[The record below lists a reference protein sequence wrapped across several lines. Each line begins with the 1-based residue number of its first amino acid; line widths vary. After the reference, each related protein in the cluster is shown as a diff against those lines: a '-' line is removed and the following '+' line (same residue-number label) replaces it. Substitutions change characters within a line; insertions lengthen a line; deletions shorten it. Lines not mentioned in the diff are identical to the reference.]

1 MNPPSGSR
9 SLDGGL
15 RGARRLENGTS
26 AGGPRRQAES
36 AEPSN
41 YCLTSRRQTEDGQRL
56 PPHRAATMA
65 AYAAND
71 APPPLSI
78 DSIELADGPSFDDD
92 ASALSPATDFSG
104 EVSPCASEGALL
116 ESGENEIQVGPTVHR
131 PTAVEPT
138 RLQRQASADEATC
151 VICLDALDENS
162 DNPGVIV
169 PCACQTSVDEP
180 TRVHESCLRTWVG
193 ACAQRAARRG
203 ADEAPVNAFAARR
216 AAARRAR
223 SLETAPGEHVVA
235 EPASPSSPPSSTTC
249 PLCRAPL
256 SEASVLGLLLPV
268 RARTALEDNPASFCA
283 TPLAEDAP
291 PLRCVVSVLDRKNT
305 FRRGA
310 PLLALRVQGHGG
322 RSALLVARAA
332 SRRGPGGS
340 GRMASKY
347 EVLLEDGP
355 VLASLTRNV
364 LGTRWTV
371 KSGELRT
378 HVDYAVNRLAN
389 RPRAM
394 RVRRGSSNMRSR
406 APEYNPRLQGFCLD
420 FFGRARLASVRNFQ
434 LIDSDE
440 PTVPNDPHAEQKC
453 KLLFGRWS
461 ADEFHL
467 DVKHPFSPA
476 DAFAIAVSS
485 FATKL
490 ATI

>member
-1 MNPPSGSR
+1 MSALVETQR
-9 SLDGGL
+9 
-15 RGARRLENGTS
+15 A
-26 AGGPRRQAES
+26 AGGDAISEGIS
-36 AEPSN
+36 ALE
-41 YCLTSRRQTEDGQRL
+41 REDNNF
-56 PPHRAATMA
+56 P
-65 AYAAND
+65 D
-71 APPPLSI
+71 AP
-78 DSIELADGPSFDDD
+78 
-92 ASALSPATDFSG
+92 LSPATDYDD
-104 EVSPCASEGALL
+104 ENEEPLSPCGSDNGLLASSEG
-116 ESGENEIQVGPTVHR
+116 EIRVGPSVTR

-138 RLQRQASADEATC
+138 STPPPPILTDLDAPTC
-151 VICLDALDENS
+151 VICLEALDDSS
-162 DNPGVIV
+162 DNPGVAV
-169 PCACQTSVDEP
+169 PCACQRNLDQP

-203 ADEAPVNAFAARR
+203 SDDQPANAFAARR

-223 SLETAPGEHVVA
+223 SLENQADVQQNNVTA
-235 EPASPSSPPSSTTC
+235 EPSSPPSPPSSTTC

-268 RARTALEDNPASFCA
+268 RARTALETDPALFCA

-291 PLRCVVSVLDRKNT
+291 PLRCVVSVLDRKSG
-305 FRRGA
+305 RARGA

-322 RSALLVARAA
+322 RDALLVARASSRA
-332 SRRGPGGS
+332 SS

-347 EVLLEDGP
+347 EVLQADA
-355 VLASLTRNV
+355 VLATLTRNV

-371 KSGELRT
+371 KSGDVRT

-394 RVRRGSSNMRSR
+394 RVRRGSINLRSR

-434 LIDSDE
+434 LVDADA
-440 PTVPNDPHAEQKC
+440 PAVPNDPHAEQKC

-461 ADEFHL
+461 ADSFHL

-476 DAFAIAVSS
+476 EAFAVAVSS

>member
-1 MNPPSGSR
+1 VEVDAAIQR
-9 SLDGGL
+9 ERAVKFDFHTGL
-15 RGARRLENGTS
+15 E
-26 AGGPRRQAES
+26 
-36 AEPSN
+36 
-41 YCLTSRRQTEDGQRL
+41 
-56 PPHRAATMA
+56 
-65 AYAAND
+65 
-71 APPPLSI
+71 
-78 DSIELADGPSFDDD
+78 
-92 ASALSPATDFSG
+92 
-104 EVSPCASEGALL
+104 
-116 ESGENEIQVGPTVHR
+116 
-131 PTAVEPT
+131 
-138 RLQRQASADEATC
+138 
-151 VICLDALDENS
+151 ALDDSS
-162 DNPGVIV
+162 DNPGVAV
-169 PCACQTSVDEP
+169 PCACQRNLDQP

-203 ADEAPVNAFAARR
+203 SDDQPANAFAARR

-223 SLETAPGEHVVA
+223 SLENQADVQQSINQ
-235 EPASPSSPPSSTTC
+235 EPASPPSPPSSTTC

-268 RARTALEDNPASFCA
+268 RARTALETDPALFCS

-291 PLRCVVSVLDRKNT
+291 PLRCVVSVLDRKSG
-305 FRRGA
+305 RARGA

-322 RSALLVARAA
+322 RDALLVARASSRA
-332 SRRGPGGS
+332 SS

-347 EVLLEDGP
+347 EVLQADA
-355 VLASLTRNV
+355 VLATLTRNV

-371 KSGELRT
+371 KSGDTRT

-394 RVRRGSSNMRSR
+394 RVRRGSINLRSR

-434 LIDSDE
+434 LVDADE

-461 ADEFHL
+461 ADSFHL

-476 DAFAIAVSS
+476 EAFAVAVSS

>member
-1 MNPPSGSR
+1 MSGLVAASPEPAPR
-9 SLDGGL
+9 PLEL
-15 RGARRLENGTS
+15 GAV
-26 AGGPRRQAES
+26 
-36 AEPSN
+36 
-41 YCLTSRRQTEDGQRL
+41 EDGNNF
-56 PPHRAATMA
+56 PS
-65 AYAAND
+65 
-71 APPPLSI
+71 AP
-78 DSIELADGPSFDDD
+78 
-92 ASALSPATDFSG
+92 LSPATDYDD
-104 EVSPCASEGALL
+104 ENEEPLSPCGSDNGLLASSEG
-116 ESGENEIQVGPTVHR
+116 EIRVGPSIAR

-138 RLQRQASADEATC
+138 STPPPILTDLDAPTC
-151 VICLDALDENS
+151 VICLEALDDSS
-162 DNPGVIV
+162 DNPGVAV
-169 PCACQTSVDEP
+169 PCACQRNLDQP

-203 ADEAPVNAFAARR
+203 SDDQPANAFAARR

-223 SLETAPGEHVVA
+223 SLENQADVQQSVQ
-235 EPASPSSPPSSTTC
+235 EPASPPSPPSSTTC

-268 RARTALEDNPASFCA
+268 RARTALERDPSAFCA
-283 TPLAEDAP
+283 TPLSEDAP
-291 PLRCVVSVLDRKNT
+291 PLRCVVSVLDRKSG
-305 FRRGA
+305 RARGA

-322 RSALLVARAA
+322 RDALLVARASSRA
-332 SRRGPGGS
+332 SS

-347 EVLLEDGP
+347 EVLQADA
-355 VLASLTRNV
+355 VLATLTRNV

-371 KSGELRT
+371 KSGEIRT

-394 RVRRGSSNMRSR
+394 RVRRGSINLRSR

-434 LIDSDE
+434 LVDADE

-461 ADEFHL
+461 ADSFHL

-476 DAFAIAVSS
+476 EAFAVAVSS

>member
-1 MNPPSGSR
+1 MSALVETQR
-9 SLDGGL
+9 
-15 RGARRLENGTS
+15 A
-26 AGGPRRQAES
+26 AGGDAVAAGINALE
-36 AEPSN
+36 
-41 YCLTSRRQTEDGQRL
+41 LEDDQL
-56 PPHRAATMA
+56 P
-65 AYAAND
+65 D
-71 APPPLSI
+71 AP
-78 DSIELADGPSFDDD
+78 
-92 ASALSPATDFSG
+92 LSPATDYDD
-104 EVSPCASEGALL
+104 ENEEPLSPCGSDNGLLASSEG
-116 ESGENEIQVGPTVHR
+116 EIRVGPSVTR

-138 RLQRQASADEATC
+138 STPPPPILTDLDAPTC
-151 VICLDALDENS
+151 VICLEALDDNS
-162 DNPGVIV
+162 DNPGVAV
-169 PCACQTSVDEP
+169 PCACQRNLDQP

-203 ADEAPVNAFAARR
+203 SDDQPANAFAARR

-223 SLETAPGEHVVA
+223 SLENQADVQQNNVTA
-235 EPASPSSPPSSTTC
+235 EPSSPPSPPSSTTC

-268 RARTALEDNPASFCA
+268 RARTALETDPALFCA

-291 PLRCVVSVLDRKNT
+291 PLRCVVSVLDRKSG
-305 FRRGA
+305 RARGA

-322 RSALLVARAA
+322 RDALLVARASSRA
-332 SRRGPGGS
+332 SS

-347 EVLLEDGP
+347 EVLQNDT
-355 VLASLTRNV
+355 VLATLTRNV

-371 KSGELRT
+371 KSGDVRT

-394 RVRRGSSNMRSR
+394 RVRRNAINLRSR

-434 LIDSDE
+434 LVDADA
-440 PTVPNDPHAEQKC
+440 PAVPNDPHAEQKC

-461 ADEFHL
+461 ADSFHL
-467 DVKHPFSPA
+467 DVKAPFSPA
-476 DAFAIAVSS
+476 EAFAVAVSS